1 MAGDMYHRAAV
12 LMAGDYDDIDEWAA
26 MLAAMDAP
34 PDETLTAPNMVPP
47 TKPAKL
53 PSWGRDRVD
62 LDDLRNWREAKSG
75 IIDLRSSLMSS
86 RSWPDQLDHYGYIV
100 RTVDGRENTV
110 EFNIWL
116 YRKLGTAVE
125 LVQAR
130 DGWHS
135 SARQLKELDYHGLV

>member
-34 PDETLTAPNMVPP
+34 PDETLTAPKMALPA
-47 TKPAKL
+47 KPAKL
-53 PSWGRDRVD
+53 PSWNRDRVD

-86 RSWPDQLDHYGYIV
+86 RSWPDQLDHYCYIV
-100 RTVDGRENTV
+100 RTVVG
-110 EFNIWL
+110 
-116 YRKLGTAVE
+116 K
-125 LVQAR
+125 
-130 DGWHS
+130 
-135 SARQLKELDYHGLV
+135 

>member
-34 PDETLTAPNMVPP
+34 PDETLTAPKMAPP
-47 TKPAKL
+47 AKPAKL
-53 PSWGRDRVD
+53 PSWNRDRVD

-86 RSWPDQLDHYGYIV
+86 RSWPDQLDHYCYIV
-100 RTVDGRENTV
+100 RTVVGKENTV
-110 EFNIWL
+110 EFKSGFTENLEARWTCT
-116 YRKLGTAVE
+116 GTGRMTFLRPTIE
-125 LVQAR
+125 
-130 DGWHS
+130 
-135 SARQLKELDYHGLV
+135 